1 MQTSEPNAHG
11 VLEPGF
17 REVVASRGRAFAA
30 VTIALC
36 DDGVYRFGVE
46 LHYAHGG
53 FGFPI
58 RLDGLGYATFDAARS
73 AGIECLLRSWHT
85 PFPSDPDSV
94 RAELSDMRS
103 QIEDRLRQPSL
114 L

>member
-1 MQTSEPNAHG
+1 MQPSEPNDHG
-11 VLEPGF
+11 VLEPGH
-17 REVVASRGRAFAA
+17 REFVATRGRAFAA

-36 DDGVYRFGVE
+36 EDGLYRSGAE
-46 LHYAHGG
+46 LHYALGG

-58 RLDGLGYATFDAARS
+58 TTHSPGYATLDAARM
-73 AGIECLLRSWHT
+73 AGIECLLRAWHT